1 MLNLLD
7 NETTQSYT
15 FRTKNWIWI
24 NDDRRKT
31 YNTRNIRFKS
41 TMLKSRFCDCSDP
54 YILVKGIII
63 VVEERAIVAAIAAD
77 SNNKEAII
85 KSCLPFTACFSEI
98 DNAPIDH

>member
-1 MLNLLD
+1 
-7 NETTQSYT
+7 
-15 FRTKNWIWI
+15 
-24 NDDRRKT
+24 
-31 YNTRNIRFKS
+31 
-41 TMLKSRFCDCSDP
+41 MLKSRFCDCSDP